1 MSALV
6 SKRAIKSRGFLFLGV
21 LLSLAVHGL
30 VWQQLQTENV
40 NTQTQM
46 SPSYAAVKVNVSI
59 SAISEIS
66 ALSAIPPRPPQKIE
80 KPQSK
85 TELKPSVPKNAD
97 KKLVAE
103 KDVVEKPVNKTSPQ
117 ANKITPPKKE
127 NTEPPKVV
135 KAAAPKSIVK
145 PVTKKQTVKPTT
157 IETDAKQLATPVV
170 PTAPVPVKTS
180 TPLLS
185 EAERKNKL
193 IAELMRRIDQNKH
206 YPKRAL
212 KRGIEGRVRFTLV
225 LDRAGQ
231 LQKFEW
237 LEGNRLFYKSTLDA
251 VKRSLPLKL
260 STEQSP
266 LNHQLALQ
274 YQIRR

>member
-1 MSALV
+1 MSVTTA
-6 SKRAIKSRGFLFLGV
+6 KRILKGRSLLLLGV

-30 VWQQLQTENV
+30 VWQLLQKEKV
-40 NTQTQM
+40 NEQTQM
-46 SPSYAAVKVNVSI
+46 APSYAAVRVSVSR
-59 SAISEIS
+59 SAISHS
-66 ALSAIPPRPPQKIE
+66 PPQKVE
-80 KPQSK
+80 QTQPK
-85 TELKPSVPKNAD
+85 TEPKPVVPKIMD
-97 KKLVAE
+97 KKAVA
-103 KDVVEKPVNKTSPQ
+103 KKTASKKPVDKQISPLPNKAPQ
-117 ANKITPPKKE
+117 PQP
-127 NTEPPKVV
+127 
-135 KAAAPKSIVK
+135 IVK
-145 PVTKKQTVKPTT
+145 PVVTKQSTNPKT
-157 IETDAKQLATPVV
+157 IETDTKQLATPVV